1 MYELSGNGASL
12 PQAVGG
18 RVLLI
23 WALRL
28 QGTFAWA
35 KSNGGGN
42 TATSILDSRGGH
54 GPPPLGVHEQ
64 APPMTQ
70 VTSRVTTEEGTSTK
84 CHSLP
89 SLPWECTCHAVATV
103 KGSECCLQLSECHCH
118 FPGPCKQEQPI
129 LPPCGCL
136 PLSKS

>member
-18 RVLLI
+18 RVLLM

-64 APPMTQ
+64 APPT
-70 VTSRVTTEEGTSTK
+70 VALTLGVGTEDRGG
-84 CHSLP
+84 HYN
-89 SLPWECTCHAVATV
+89 
-103 KGSECCLQLSECHCH
+103 
-118 FPGPCKQEQPI
+118 
-129 LPPCGCL
+129 
-136 PLSKS
+136 